1 MTGPAIK
8 NLSKNHKTGSIL
20 IGITAIL
27 FSIVLAQAAYFFTI
41 LLKQADVVSRDVV
54 VVFNGSVK
62 RVAAGFQLA
71 NSGNGKRLLISPA
84 KPENLENYRKQY
96 GLVQNVSFIVE
107 DKARSTFENA
117 FHVAQI
123 VRQRHI
129 KDIVLVTEA
138 YHMPRSYLLL
148 KMTLFG
154 SPAKVS
160 FYKVPTAGISGRKL
174 PASLAAKLMYNEMV
188 KMWGSLGEMMI
199 CKLKG
204 EPTTGTSLKH
214 SVVMNF
220 LKEILLFDVSRE
232 LNALT

>member
-1 MTGPAIK
+1 MEK
-8 NLSKNHKTGSIL
+8 NQKYKTRRIL
-20 IGITAIL
+20 TGITALLFALIL
-27 FSIVLAQAAYFFTI
+27 TEAAIFFVI
-41 LLKQADVVSRDVV
+41 LLKQADVVSGDAV

-71 NSGNGKRLLISPA
+71 NSGNGKWLLISPA
-84 KPENLENYRKQY
+84 KPETLENYRKQY
-96 GLVQNVSFIVE
+96 GLVQNASFIVE

-117 FHVAQI
+117 LYVARI
-123 VRQRHI
+123 VRQREI
-129 KDIVLVTEA
+129 KRIVLVTEA

-154 SPAKVS
+154 SPARVS
-160 FYKVPTAGISGRKL
+160 FYKVSTAGISGQTL

-204 EPTTGTSLKH
+204 KPAVTGLKQ
-214 SVVMNF
+214 SWVINF
-220 LKEILLFDVSRE
+220 LKDILLFDVSRE
-232 LNALT
+232 MKDLRSDKKY